1 MLINKANLD
10 TIFLNLKTAFHK
22 SWEEAPV
29 NWPKIAMRVESSS
42 TRNEYKWLSEFPRM
56 RKWIGDK
63 VIKSL
68 EGFSYTI
75 LNDDWE
81 ATIEVD
87 RNDIEDDNL
96 GIYGPQARMAGYAAR
111 QLADE
116 IVFALVN
123 GGFKNKCY
131 DGKTFFATN
140 HPVGNKNV
148 SNKGTKAL
156 SVETFEQAQASFGA
170 ARTAMRKFLDDE
182 GRPLGIM
189 PRVLLVPPA
198 LEDTA
203 RGLMMVE
210 RLEDGKPN
218 IYKGAAEVVVD
229 ARLTSDTAWFLLDT
243 TQPVKPLIY
252 QERKAPI
259 FVEQTDMASD
269 SVFLRKKYRYGVEC
283 RGAGGYGFWQMA
295 YGSTGTA

>member
-1 MLINKANLD
+1 MRWS
-10 TIFLNLKTAFHK
+10 TAA
-22 SWEEAPV
+22 SA
-29 NWPKIAMRVESSS
+29 
-42 TRNEYKWLSEFPRM
+42 
-56 RKWIGDK
+56 
-63 VIKSL
+63 
-68 EGFSYTI
+68 
-75 LNDDWE
+75 
-81 ATIEVD
+81 
-87 RNDIEDDNL
+87 
-96 GIYGPQARMAGYAAR
+96 
-111 QLADE
+111 
-116 IVFALVN
+116 
-123 GGFKNKCY
+123 NKCY

-259 FVEQTDMASD
+259 FVEQTDMVSD